1 MIYNNFKQIDTKDM
15 TIKKILILYLFLATT
30 TLFAQN
36 IDYAALNQLPVTKL
50 SVLDSIKSTFVKHNQ
65 LSTID
70 SLWMKELSNEE
81 LSEIQFDAIENFNPD
96 TPVDFEFST
105 TLFKERLKKLDDKS
119 PFNIEYNIGLE
130 NIVKG
135 FLKNRKKAHERLLA
149 ISKYYFPMFEDALAK
164 YNIPIEVKYLAIVES
179 ALNPKAK
186 SRVGATGLWQF
197 MYGTGLN
204 YNLDVNSYI
213 DERSDPLKAT
223 EAACKYLSGMY
234 NIFHDWDLVLASYN
248 CGPGNVTKA
257 IRRSGGK
264 QNYWNIR
271 KNLPQETA
279 GYLPL
284 FLATMYVF
292 EYHKEHGI
300 ADLKAPVNYFAT
312 DTIRVK
318 NQLSFVQISKLLDI
332 PIAELAFLNPSYK
345 LNVIPV
351 IENKNNYLRL
361 PLDKIAVFTSNED
374 KIYYYANYESSLRE
388 KPTVVDPN
396 RARNIT
402 RFKFYKVR
410 KGDNLSEIA
419 DRYNVSVSD
428 LKHWNH
434 LRKNKVPKGRNLKIQ
449 FIEKVQSEAIVDIAP
464 TENTAISEDS
474 LVKKETNPNISS
486 NEYVYK
492 EEKVITFKE
501 VLKKYKVKKGDC
513 LGDVANRYDVSI
525 EDVKKWNKLN
535 KSSLSKGKVL
545 KILKKESIVKTIR
558 KKILKTVED
567 KNESVVEKSDDN
579 KINTE
584 SETPDDQKVIVHTV
598 LETDKI
604 LNICKQYEITLKQLK
619 IWNSL
624 KDNKLISGEKLVVF
638 MPQNLDDETDKNIVK
653 ISKQERLHLVR
664 KGDTIFSISKK
675 YRVSVN
681 DIKKWNGIK
690 SGKLKPGMKLKIR
703 V

>member
-1 MIYNNFKQIDTKDM
+1 MFIKRKIKNMNFKN
-15 TIKKILILYLFLATT
+15 ILFSYLLIGSTSI
-30 TLFAQN
+30 FAQN
-36 IDYAALNQLPVTKL
+36 IDYSALNQLTKTKL
-50 SVLDSIKSTFVKHNQ
+50 SVLDSLKNTFVKHNQ
-65 LSTID
+65 LATID

-81 LSEIQFDAIENFNPD
+81 LSEIQFDAVENFNPD

-105 TLFKERLKKLDDKS
+105 ELFKERLKKLDDKS

-135 FLKNRKKAHERLLA
+135 FLKNRKKTHERLLA
-149 ISKYYFPMFEDALAK
+149 ISQYYFPMFEDALAK

-204 YNLDVNSYI
+204 YNLEVNSYI

-312 DTIRVK
+312 DTIRIK
-318 NQLSFVQISKLLDI
+318 NQLSFDQISKLIDI
-332 PIAELAFLNPSYK
+332 PVAELAFLNPSYK
-345 LNVIPV
+345 LKVIPV

-388 KPTVVDPN
+388 KPTVEDPN
-396 RARNIT
+396 RVRYIT
-402 RFKFYKVR
+402 RYKYHKVR
-410 KGDNLSEIA
+410 KGDSLSEIA
-419 DRYNVSVSD
+419 DKYNVSISD
-428 LKHWNH
+428 LKRWNH
-434 LRKNKVPKGRNLKIQ
+434 LRKNKVPKGKSLKIL
-449 FIEKVQSEAIVDIAP
+449 FTEKVQSDAIAVSASPENAIVAGDSITKTDSNPIAI
-464 TENTAISEDS
+464 T
-474 LVKKETNPNISS
+474 KEYEI
-486 NEYVYK
+486 K
-492 EEKVITFKE
+492 EEKIIKFKE
-501 VLKKYKVKKGDC
+501 VIKKYKV
-513 LGDVANRYDVSI
+513 
-525 EDVKKWNKLN
+525 
-535 KSSLSKGKVL
+535 
-545 KILKKESIVKTIR
+545 
-558 KKILKTVED
+558 
-567 KNESVVEKSDDN
+567 
-579 KINTE
+579 
-584 SETPDDQKVIVHTV
+584 
-598 LETDKI
+598 
-604 LNICKQYEITLKQLK
+604 
-619 IWNSL
+619 
-624 KDNKLISGEKLVVF
+624 
-638 MPQNLDDETDKNIVK
+638 
-653 ISKQERLHLVR
+653 R
-664 KGDTIFSISKK
+664 KGDFLGDIANK
-675 YRVSVN
+675 YE
-681 DIKKWNGIK
+681 KNGI
-690 SGKLKPGMKLKIR
+690 S
-703 V
+703 

>member
-1 MIYNNFKQIDTKDM
+1 M
-15 TIKKILILYLFLATT
+15 TIKRLLYLYLFFAAT

-36 IDYAALNQLPVTKL
+36 IDYSALNQLSNTKL
-50 SVLDSIKSTFVKHNQ
+50 SVLDSLKNTFVKHNQ
-65 LSTID
+65 LSIID
-70 SLWMKELSNEE
+70 SLWMKELANEE
-81 LSEIQFDAIENFNPD
+81 LSDIQFDAIENFNPD

-105 TLFKERLKKLDDKS
+105 ALFKERLKKLDDKS

-135 FLKNRKKAHERLLA
+135 FLKHRKKAHERLLA
-149 ISKYYFPMFEDALAK
+149 ISQYYFPMFEDALAK

-213 DERSDPLKAT
+213 DERSDPIKAT

-312 DTIRVK
+312 DTIRIK
-318 NQLSFVQISKLLDI
+318 NQLSFSQISKLIDM

-388 KPTVVDPN
+388 KPTVEDPN
-396 RARNIT
+396 RVRYIT
-402 RFKFYKVR
+402 RYKFYKVR
-410 KGDNLSEIA
+410 NGDNLSEIA
-419 DRYNVSVSD
+419 DRFNVSVND

-449 FIEKVQSEAIVDIAP
+449 FTERLQPEAIADIVP
-464 TENTAISEDS
+464 QENTTVIVDS
-474 LVKKETNPNISS
+474 LVKKETNPNVTSY
-486 NEYVYK
+486 EYVYK
-492 EEKVITFKE
+492 EENLITFKDI
-501 VLKKYKVKKGDC
+501 VKKYKVKNGDC
-513 LGDVANRYDVSI
+513 LGDVANKYDVTI
-525 EDVKKWNKLN
+525 DEVKKWNNLKKN
-535 KSSLSKGKVL
+535 TISKGKIL
-545 KILKKESIVKTIR
+545 KIIKKESVVKTIR
-558 KKILKTVED
+558 KKELKPIEI
-567 KNESVVEKSDDN
+567 KNEIVVVNNETN
-579 KINTE
+579 KKTLE
-584 SETPDDQKVIVHTV
+584 VETPDDQKVIVHTV
-598 LETDKI
+598 EETDKI
-604 LNICKQYEITLKQLK
+604 LLICKKYNITLNQLK
-619 IWNSL
+619 KWNNL
-624 KDNKLISGEKLVVF
+624 KEYKLITGEKLVVY
-638 MPQNLDDETDKNIVK
+638 MPQNLDDDTDENTVK
-653 ISKQERLHLVR
+653 PSKQEKLHLVK

-675 YRVSVN
+675 YQVSVN
-681 DIKKWNGIK
+681 DIKKWNRIK

>member
-1 MIYNNFKQIDTKDM
+1 MNFKN
-15 TIKKILILYLFLATT
+15 ILFSYLLIGSTSI
-30 TLFAQN
+30 FAQN
-36 IDYAALNQLPVTKL
+36 IDYSALNQLTKTKL
-50 SVLDSIKSTFVKHNQ
+50 SVLDSLKNTFVKHNQ
-65 LSTID
+65 LATID

-81 LSEIQFDAIENFNPD
+81 LSEIQFDAVENFNPD

-105 TLFKERLKKLDDKS
+105 ELFKERLKKLDDKS

-135 FLKNRKKAHERLLA
+135 FLKNRKKTHERLLA
-149 ISKYYFPMFEDALAK
+149 ISQYYFPMFEDALAK

-204 YNLDVNSYI
+204 YNLEVNSYI

-312 DTIRVK
+312 DTIRIK
-318 NQLSFVQISKLLDI
+318 NQLSFDQISKLIDI
-332 PIAELAFLNPSYK
+332 PVAELAFLNPSYK
-345 LNVIPV
+345 LKVIPV

-388 KPTVVDPN
+388 KPTVEDPN
-396 RARNIT
+396 RVRYIT
-402 RFKFYKVR
+402 RYKYHKVR
-410 KGDNLSEIA
+410 KGDSLSEIA
-419 DRYNVSVSD
+419 DKYNVSISD
-428 LKHWNH
+428 LKRWNH
-434 LRKNKVPKGRNLKIQ
+434 LRKNKVPKGKSLKIL
-449 FIEKVQSEAIVDIAP
+449 FTEKVQSDAIAVSASPENAIVAGDSITKTDSNPIAI
-464 TENTAISEDS
+464 T
-474 LVKKETNPNISS
+474 KEYEI
-486 NEYVYK
+486 K
-492 EEKVITFKE
+492 EEKIIKFKE
-501 VLKKYKVKKGDC
+501 VIKKYKVRKGDF
-513 LGDVANRYDVSI
+513 LGDIANKYDVSI
-525 EDVKKWNKLN
+525 DDIKKWNKLKKN
-535 KSSLSKGKVL
+535 TISKGKVL
-545 KILKKESIVKTIR
+545 KIIKTEKVVKIIR
-558 KKILKTVED
+558 KKELKTPEV
-567 KNESVVEKSDDN
+567 KIESVVENSDTTTTPE
-579 KINTE
+579 INPT
-584 SETPDDQKVIVHTV
+584 DQNIIVHTV
-598 LETDKI
+598 QDSDKI
-604 LNICKQYEITLKQLK
+604 LNICKQYNISLKQLK
-619 IWNSL
+619 KWNNL
-624 KDNKLISGEKLVVF
+624 KDNRLITGERLIVY
-638 MPQNLDDETDKNIVK
+638 MPENLDETAEIHTEPAKKEKV
-653 ISKQERLHLVR
+653 HLVR
-664 KGDTIFSISKK
+664 RGDTISSISKK
-675 YRVSVN
+675 YKVSVN
-681 DIKKWNGIK
+681 DLKKWNGIK
-690 SGKLKPGMKLKIR
+690 NSKLKPGMKLKIH

>member
-1 MIYNNFKQIDTKDM
+1 MSMFS
-15 TIKKILILYLFLATT
+15 
-30 TLFAQN
+30 QN
-36 IDYAALNQLPVTKL
+36 IDYSALNQFSNTKL
-50 SVLDSIKSTFVKHNQ
+50 SVLDSLKNTFVKHNQ

-81 LSEIQFDAIENFNPD
+81 LSDIQFEAVENFNPD

-105 TLFKERLKKLDDKS
+105 ELFKERLQKLDDKS

-149 ISKYYFPMFEDALAK
+149 ISQYYFPMFEDALAK
-164 YNIPIEVKYLAIVES
+164 YNIPLEVKYLAIVES

-204 YNLDVNSYI
+204 YNLHVNSYI

-300 ADLKAPVNYFAT
+300 ADLKTPVNYFAT
-312 DTIRVK
+312 DTIRIK
-318 NQLSFVQISKLLDI
+318 NQLSFDQISKLIDI
-332 PIAELAFLNPSYK
+332 PVAELAFLNPSYK

-351 IENKNNYLRL
+351 IENKNNYIRL

-374 KIYYYANYESSLRE
+374 KIYFYANYESSLRE
-388 KPTVVDPN
+388 KPAVEDPN
-396 RARNIT
+396 RVRYIT
-402 RFKFYKVR
+402 RYKFYKVK

-419 DRYNVSVSD
+419 NRYNVSVND
-428 LKHWNH
+428 IKHWNH
-434 LRKNKVPKGRNLKIQ
+434 LRKNKVPKGRNLKIK
-449 FIEKVQSEAIVDIAP
+449 FTEKIQSEAVAVAP
-464 TENTAISEDS
+464 IPENTIISVDS
-474 LVKKETNPNISS
+474 TARENTKTEIAT

-492 EEKVITFKE
+492 VEKVVTVKE
-501 VLKKYKVKKGDC
+501 VVRKHKVKKGDY
-513 LGDVANRYDVSI
+513 LGDIANKYDVSI
-525 EDVKKWNKLN
+525 EEIIKWNKLKKN
-535 KSSLSKGKVL
+535 TLPKGRVL
-545 KILKKESIVKTIR
+545 KIITKENVVRTVRKKE
-558 KKILKTVED
+558 LKTTEI
-567 KNESVVEKSDDN
+567 KNEAIVDENNETN
-579 KINTE
+579 KTNAETE
-584 SETPDDQKVIVHTV
+584 STDNQKVIIHTV
-598 LETDKI
+598 MESDKI
-604 LNICKQYEITLKQLK
+604 LNICKQYHATLKQIK
-619 IWNSL
+619 KWNNL
-624 KDNKLISGEKLVVF
+624 KDYKLIPGEKLIVYL
-638 MPQNLDDETDKNIVK
+638 PENLDDTKEKPSK
-653 ISKQERLHLVR
+653 IAKKERLHIVKR
-664 KGDTIFSISKK
+664 GDTISSISKK
-675 YRVSVN
+675 YQVSI
-681 DIKKWNGIK
+681 DDLKKWNGIK
-690 SGKLKPGMKLKIR
+690 NSMIKPGMKLKIR